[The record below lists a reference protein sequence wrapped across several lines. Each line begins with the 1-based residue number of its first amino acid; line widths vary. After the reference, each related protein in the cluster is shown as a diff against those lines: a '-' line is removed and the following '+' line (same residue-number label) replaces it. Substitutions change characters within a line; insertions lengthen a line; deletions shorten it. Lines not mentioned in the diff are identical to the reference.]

1 MITLAGL
8 SKSFNNKLKIPK
20 ALNNLT
26 LTVKRGEVFGFLG
39 PNGAGKSTTIKLL
52 LGFLKPDSGSMRING
67 ITLGKTEYRHLVG
80 YLPELPFF
88 YTHLTALE
96 TLMLSG
102 RLAGMDKRQVKV
114 RSLQLLDRLSLG
126 HAAKLKVGGFSK
138 GMKQRLGLANGL
150 IHDPPLLI
158 FDEPMS
164 GLDPLGR
171 HQVKELIREL
181 RSEGKTI
188 FFSSHILSDIE
199 ELCDRIAII
208 HKGVLLYTGGVTGF
222 VNENKTLEEQF
233 IEIIRNH
240 DEDCHVFA

>member
-1 MITLAGL
+1 VDNL
-8 SKSFNNKLKIPK
+8 SLDVSN
-20 ALNNLT
+20 
-26 LTVKRGEVFGFLG
+26 GEIFGFLG

-52 LGFLKPDSGSMRING
+52 LGFLEPDSGSMLIDGR
-67 ITLGKTEYRHLVG
+67 TVGKNEYRHLIG

-96 TLMLSG
+96 TIMLSG
-102 RLAGMDKRQVKV
+102 QLSGMRKKEIKARG
-114 RSLQLLDRLSLG
+114 SQLLNRLSLG
-126 HAAKLKVGGFSK
+126 HAANQRVGGFSK

-150 IHDPPLLI
+150 IHNPPLLI

-171 HQVKELIREL
+171 HLVKQLMREL
-181 RSEGKTI
+181 KSEGKTI

-208 HKGVLLYTGGVTGF
+208 HKGVLLCTNSVTEF
-222 VNENKTLEEQF
+222 VDEGKTLEEKF

-240 DEDCHVFA
+240 DEECYVSA